1 MTADDADAMVRVSY
15 TFAPMFAALEP
26 VLLVGVFSLFFL
38 FWVVA
43 SRVDFTI
50 VKGPEWQAKQV

>member
-43 SRVDFTI
+43 SRVDS
-50 VKGPEWQAKQV
+50 QL